1 MVSSRQLADIVGD
14 ALGIPRES
22 AQLHLKTIRAAGEIS
37 FKGYGSSAAEMT
49 PLDASRLLIASA
61 ASYFAKDSVLVLKR
75 FKELRPISKR
85 TRLTDTL
92 ENCLA
97 KRIAELPMEVP
108 PPEVVSPS
116 PEWQQRFGA
125 RRLAETALQLLDA
138 FPSSKNK
145 TDGLP
150 PYAILRWLDHRGHSQ
165 VLVFGPAGQRLERGT
180 EILDLLDR
188 YSDHRFFQV
197 RIVRREAMIEIATAL
212 KGLAPSIR

>member
-1 MVSSRQLADIVGD
+1 
-14 ALGIPRES
+14 
-22 AQLHLKTIRAAGEIS
+22 
-37 FKGYGSSAAEMT
+37 MT

-108 PPEVVSPS
+108 PPEDVSPS

-125 RRLAETALQLLDA
+125 RGSPKRPCSCLTPSRAARTRRMVFHHMQSFAGSIIGVTAKFWSLARQASA
-138 FPSSKNK
+138 SSE
-145 TDGLP
+145 
-150 PYAILRWLDHRGHSQ
+150 
-165 VLVFGPAGQRLERGT
+165 V
-180 EILDLLDR
+180 
-188 YSDHRFFQV
+188 
-197 RIVRREAMIEIATAL
+197 
-212 KGLAPSIR
+212 